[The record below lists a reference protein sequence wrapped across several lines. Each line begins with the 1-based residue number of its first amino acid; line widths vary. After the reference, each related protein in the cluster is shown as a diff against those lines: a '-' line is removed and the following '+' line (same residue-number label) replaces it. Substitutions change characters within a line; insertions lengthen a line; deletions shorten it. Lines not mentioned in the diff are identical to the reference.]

1 MGCSTLR
8 PDLEQKRLAESTE
21 ADATVGGV
29 GILWSFPKGSI
40 YGIFTY
46 IYHKNQPHVGVYTI
60 HGSFGFGDLEKYCVA
75 LF

>member
-29 GILWSFPKGSI
+29 GILWSF
-40 YGIFTY
+40 
-46 IYHKNQPHVGVYTI
+46 
-60 HGSFGFGDLEKYCVA
+60 GDLEKDCVT